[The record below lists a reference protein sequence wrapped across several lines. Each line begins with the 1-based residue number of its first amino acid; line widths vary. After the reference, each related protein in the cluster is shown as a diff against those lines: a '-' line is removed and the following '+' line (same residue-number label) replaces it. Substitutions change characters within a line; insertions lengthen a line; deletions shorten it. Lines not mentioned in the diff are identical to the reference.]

1 MPPELDND
9 VRVENRLYPLPS
21 RFAER
26 RTAAVGLGYAQRP
39 ASAQGFRAA
48 IGFSEP
54 VSATTRSVSTAQ
66 VRHRGRLSFVEEP
79 ARAELSQAEWN
90 FRRPGPQRWYRPWC
104 LAIWARLLWRR
115 SRTWPHCPIRKISLT
130 RGASYKPRLCRG
142 VLTFACQKNDESGL
156 RLAFSTSSRR
166 RSISACGH
174 DTCPHS
180 QRRMP
185 SGLLRWPSP
194 EGLLRPVVVSCA
206 V

>member
-39 ASAQGFRAA
+39 DSAQGFRAA

-130 RGASYKPRLCRG
+130 REPHISPGSAAGYLPSRAKKMTSPGCVLRSPLLLEEG
-142 VLTFACQKNDESGL
+142 V
-156 RLAFSTSSRR
+156 SRR
-166 RSISACGH
+166 ADMTHVLIPNGACLAVFCDGH
-174 DTCPHS
+174 
-180 QRRMP
+180 
-185 SGLLRWPSP
+185 LLKDCC
-194 EGLLRPVVVSCA
+194 GQ
-206 V
+206 